1 MSLDL
6 PPELEWALGFVGLP
20 WPSIEED
27 QLREYATHLRTFA
40 SSLAATHGDARGTVL
55 ALSADNFGESIEA
68 VVDRWGHASSAHL
81 QNLVD
86 ACNGFADALEVAA
99 DGVVTAKL
107 GIIAALTAMAAEFV
121 ADQAAAV
128 ATFGLAEFATV
139 AIVGTTRWIV
149 KGLLNQLEQVV
160 IAEALQIALAPVE
173 SKLEE
178 AVKGLA
184 LHGVEAALTQ

>member
-6 PPELEWALGFVGLP
+6 PPELEWAINFIGLP

-27 QLREYATHLRTFA
+27 QLRDYATHLRTYA
-40 SSLAATHGDARGTVL
+40 SALTSTHADARATVL
-55 ALSADNFGESIEA
+55 ALSADNYGESIEA
-68 VVDRWGHASSAHL
+68 VVDRWGHLSSNHIHE
-81 QNLVD
+81 LV
-86 ACNGFADALEVAA
+86 AGCNGFADALDVVA
-99 DGVVTAKL
+99 DGVVTAKV
-107 GIIAALTAMAAEFV
+107 GIIAALTAMAVEFV

-160 IAEALQIALAPVE
+160 IAGALQIALTPLE
-173 SKLEE
+173 NKLEE
-178 AVKGLA
+178 AVRGLA
-184 LHGVEAALTQ
+184 LHGVEAALS

>member
-6 PPELEWALGFVGLP
+6 PAELEWAISFIGLP

-27 QLREYATHLRTFA
+27 QLREYATHLRTFG

-55 ALSADNFGESIEA
+55 ALSADNFGESIDA
-68 VVDRWGHASSAHL
+68 VVDRWGYASSAHL

-86 ACNGFADALEVAA
+86 ACNGFANALEVAA

-107 GIIAALTAMAAEFV
+107 GIIAALTAMAAEF
-121 ADQAAAV
+121 
-128 ATFGLAEFATV
+128 ATV

-149 KGLLNQLEQVV
+149 KGLLSQLEQVV
-160 IAEALQIALAPVE
+160 IAEALQIALTPLE
-173 SKLEE
+173 NKLQA
-178 AVKGLA
+178 AVKDLA
-184 LHGVEAALTQ
+184 LHGVEAALS